1 MKKKQLTLGDLTVY
15 LEDLLRLGFI
25 EESITEDGKLGYKI
39 TPAAIRYVK
48 EHPEEF
54 KNSVD

>member
-25 EESITEDGKLGYKI
+25 EESITEDGQLGYKI
-39 TPAAIRYVK
+39 TPAAIKYAK

-54 KNSVD
+54 DN